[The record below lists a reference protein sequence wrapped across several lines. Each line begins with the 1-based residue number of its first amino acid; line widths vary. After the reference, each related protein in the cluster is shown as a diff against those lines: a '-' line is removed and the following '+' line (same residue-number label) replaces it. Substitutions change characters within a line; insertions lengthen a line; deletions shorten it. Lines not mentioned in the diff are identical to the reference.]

1 MAGEPEVQFD
11 RYERRAQRPQS
22 WRRAAKARRVGWVS
36 FALIVIA
43 ALAGLFGPGPLS
55 WADRSTSSGLIELQY
70 DRFVRYM
77 GDTTLELRIRPDPAE
92 PRTARVWI
100 SNDYLSGLNME
111 QVLPQPDVWT
121 ATNDGVMLTYP
132 VSGPD
137 DRVIVEL
144 RAYPDRVGPL
154 RGALGV
160 SVREPIRFWQ
170 FVYP

>member
-1 MAGEPEVQFD
+1 
-11 RYERRAQRPQS
+11 
-22 WRRAAKARRVGWVS
+22 VGWVS

-55 WADRSTSSGLIELQY
+55 WADRSTSSGLVELQY